1 MKKILT
7 VLLLLG
13 FVALFVTCDKDGD
26 THTHTWGAWQ
36 HNTTQH
42 WKECTANDGEE
53 YGRANHTDDPCTV
66 CGYETP
72 ATPTRDFKIQMWEK
86 DITVTDTRS
95 GATDKDLSELKVI
108 EKLEGAIVELDAV
121 KDQSSSKS
129 AFDKVLENGMIIII
143 EKPSTPYNGFRT
155 KADGKTIMFDIDYI
169 SKTATTKDDI
179 ANDFYDA
186 VMDYLSKNLAKE

>member
-1 MKKILT
+1 MRKFLT
-7 VLLLLG
+7 VLLILMIAFAFIG
-13 FVALFVTCDKDGD
+13 CDKDPPPD
-26 THTHTWGAWQ
+26 
-36 HNTTQH
+36 
-42 WKECTANDGEE
+42 
-53 YGRANHTDDPCTV
+53 DDP
-66 CGYETP
+66 P
-72 ATPTRDFKIQMWEK
+72 AEVQREFTIQMWGN

-155 KADGKTIMFDIDYI
+155 KADGKTVMFDIDYI

-179 ANDFYDA
+179 ANDLYDA
-186 VMDYLSKNLAKE
+186 VMDYLRKNLAKE